1 MNTQNKTLLSLA
13 LLGTPNTGITLTY
26 IIAQMDED
34 DLATKFREGDYD
46 FEYDDLIETGFYKQ
60 ADEYMRM
67 EIERLC
73 VPHRVLVGHSANID
87 GDEVIDCYE
96 LIELIKDSF
105 DSEGVYMDIECSS
118 REDLKVE
125 KVYFVGNDNH
135 DSLKDE
141 DGNKYW
147 DYFKY
152 VAECS
157 DVLPGL
163 VA

>member
-67 EIERLC
+67 EIEKLC
-73 VPHRVLVGHSANID
+73 VPHQ
-87 GDEVIDCYE
+87 VIVAHQDWIEECDLDDNQS
-96 LIELIKDSF
+96 LIELIKDEF
-105 DSEGVYMDIECSS
+105 NTEYVEMDIDYNHQP
-118 REDLKVE
+118 DLKVE
-125 KVYFVGNDNH
+125 KMFFVGNDAPAPY
-135 DSLKDE
+135 KDT
-141 DGNKYW
+141 DCDTDTFQWVSVCDNKLL
-147 DYFKY
+147 D
-152 VAECS
+152 
-157 DVLPGL
+157 L